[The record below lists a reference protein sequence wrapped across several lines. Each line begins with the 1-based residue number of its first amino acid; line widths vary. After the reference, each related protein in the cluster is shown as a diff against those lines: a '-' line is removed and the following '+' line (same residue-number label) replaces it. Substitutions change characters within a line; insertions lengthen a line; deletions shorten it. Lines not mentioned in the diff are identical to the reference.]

1 MRLRIVSRGS
11 DLAVLQAELVARA
24 LRNRWPSLD
33 VVRLTRSSEG
43 DRDQR
48 VALWSMPDK
57 GLFTA
62 DLSRALVNDD
72 ADLAVHSWKDLPIAS
87 ATGTTVAGTLPRA
100 DPRDV
105 LIFRRDV
112 VLRKPSTLVILSSSP
127 RRGWQ
132 LETSLRPRLPW
143 EVVALQPTPVRGN
156 IPTRLKR
163 LLAGDGDALVVAKA
177 ALDRLL
183 SEDAP
188 ATVAS
193 QVRAAL
199 DQCRWMVLP
208 IREHPAAPAQGAIGI
223 EVAAGR
229 ADLVAKAREISDAA
243 TWTAV
248 TRERAI
254 LDSLGGGC
262 HEAVG
267 ATVLVRDYG
276 EVTSVR
282 ARMPGQ
288 PDQLTWSLTT
298 STAVPPVTSV
308 DQVWPRPEERDGARR
323 RSLDV
328 PSPPTSADLW
338 VARAEA
344 LPVAWPI
351 GEDQLVWAAGGR
363 TWERLARRGVWV
375 NGCADG
381 LGDQEVPGV
390 DRIAGRTVT
399 WQRVTH
405 AASGDPHAVA
415 TYVVEQSLPADL
427 ERRTHFFWT
436 SGSLFLDALG
446 RHPGIRRGWH
456 ASGPGRTARVVR
468 DALGSDAGA
477 RFSIWLDY
485 DQWHQ
490 AVTR

>member
-1 MRLRIVSRGS
+1 
-11 DLAVLQAELVARA
+11 
-24 LRNRWPSLD
+24 
-33 VVRLTRSSEG
+33 
-43 DRDQR
+43 
-48 VALWSMPDK
+48 MPDK

-87 ATGTTVAGTLPRA
+87 PTGTVVAGTLPRA

-105 LIFRRDV
+105 LLFRRDV
-112 VLRKPSTLVILSSSP
+112 AVRKPATLTILSSSP
-127 RRGWQ
+127 RRSWQ

-143 EVVALQPTPVRGN
+143 PVAALTLAPVRGN
-156 IPTRLKR
+156 IPTRLRR
-163 LLAGDGDALVVAKA
+163 LLAGDGEALVVAKA

-183 SEDAP
+183 SADAP
-188 ATVAS
+188 APVATAI
-193 QVRAAL
+193 RAAL
-199 DQCRWMVLP
+199 DRCRWMVLP
-208 IREHPAAPAQGAIGI
+208 LKEHPAAPAQGAIGI
-223 EVAAGR
+223 EVAEKR
-229 ADLVAKAREISDAA
+229 HDLLAQAREITHGA
-243 TWTAV
+243 TWAAV

-254 LDSLGGGC
+254 LDALGGGC

-288 PDQLTWSLTT
+288 PDRLTWSLTPTAAAPPPAAAATLWPRKEERDRARRRRLEAGSPAT
-298 STAVPPVTSV
+298 STA
-308 DQVWPRPEERDGARR
+308 
-323 RSLDV
+323 
-328 PSPPTSADLW
+328 LW

-344 LPVAWPI
+344 LPPEWPI

-363 TWERLARRGVWV
+363 TWERLAARGVWV

-381 LGDQEVPGV
+381 LGEQEAPDV
-390 DRIAGRTVT
+390 DRLAGRSVE

-405 AASGDPHAVA
+405 AASGDPQAIA
-415 TYVVEQSLPADL
+415 TYVVDQELPADL
-427 ERRTHFFWT
+427 DRRTHFFWT
-436 SGSLFLDALG
+436 SGSLFRDALH
-446 RHPGIRRGWH
+446 RFPAIRGGWH

-468 DALGSDAGA
+468 DALGPDAHT
-477 RFSIWLDY
+477 RVSIWLDY
-485 DQWHQ
+485 DQWLH

>member
-1 MRLRIVSRGS
+1 MRLRVVSRGS

-24 LRNRWPSLD
+24 FRSRWPSLE

-87 ATGTTVAGTLPRA
+87 PTGTVVAGTLPRA

-105 LIFRRDV
+105 LLVRRDV
-112 VLRKPSTLVILSSSP
+112 PLRKPSTLTILSSSP

-143 EVVALQPTPVRGN
+143 DVATLQVTPVRGN

-183 SEDAP
+183 SDDAP
-188 ATVAS
+188 AAIAS

-199 DQCRWMVLP
+199 VACRWMVLP

-223 EVAAGR
+223 EVAETR
-229 ADLVAKAREISDAA
+229 SDLVAKAREISDAA

-248 TRERAI
+248 ARERAI

-262 HEAVG
+262 HEAIG
-267 ATVLVRDYG
+267 ATVLVREYG

-282 ARMPGQ
+282 ARMPGVPEQ
-288 PDQLTWSLTT
+288 RTWSLRTAAAIPPITT
-298 STAVPPVTSV
+298 DASI
-308 DQVWPRPEERDGARR
+308 WPRPNEREVARR
-323 RSLDV
+323 RPLEV
-328 PSPPTSADLW
+328 LPPPAARDLW

-381 LGDQEVPGV
+381 LGDQESPDV
-390 DRIAGRTVT
+390 DRLAGRAVI

-405 AASGDPHAVA
+405 AGTGDPHAIA
-415 TYVVEQSLPADL
+415 TYVVEQDLPADL
-427 ERRTHFFWT
+427 DRRTHFFWT

-446 RHPGIRRGWH
+446 RHPGIRAGWH

-485 DQWHQ
+485 EQWHQ

>member
-1 MRLRIVSRGS
+1 MRLRIVSRAS

-24 LRNRWPSLD
+24 LRARWPDLD

-48 VALWSMPDK
+48 VALWAMPDK

-72 ADLAVHSWKDLPIAS
+72 ADLAVHSWKDLPIQSPA
-87 ATGTTVAGTLPRA
+87 GTVVAGTLPRA

-105 LIFRRDV
+105 LLFRRDV
-112 VLRKPSTLVILSSSP
+112 PAARLSSLTILSSSP

-132 LETSLRPRLPW
+132 LETSLRPRLSWPV
-143 EVVALQPTPVRGN
+143 EQLEFKAVRGN
-156 IPTRLKR
+156 IPTRLGR
-163 LLAGDGDALVVAKA
+163 LLAGEGDALVVAKA

-183 SEDAP
+183 SDEAP
-188 ATVAS
+188 AATRTTVRS
-193 QVRAAL
+193 AL
-199 DQCRWMVLP
+199 DRCRWMVLP

-223 EVAAGR
+223 EVSEKR
-229 ADLVAKAREISDAA
+229 KDLVATAETISDPA

-248 TRERAI
+248 NRERAI
-254 LDSLGGGC
+254 LDALGGGC

-282 ARMPGQ
+282 ARMPGY
-288 PDQLTWSLTT
+288 PVQLTWTLKT
-298 STAVPPVTSV
+298 SATPPPSAEANA
-308 DQVWPRPEERDGARR
+308 VWPRSDERDRARR
-323 RSLDV
+323 RPLDV
-328 PSPPTSADLW
+328 PSPPAGDLW
-338 VARAEA
+338 VARADA
-344 LPVAWPI
+344 LPATWPI

-363 TWERLARRGVWV
+363 TWERLAARGVWV
-375 NGCADG
+375 HGCADG
-381 LGDQEVPGV
+381 LGDQEAPGV
-390 DRIAGRTVT
+390 DALAGRAAA
-399 WQRVTH
+399 WRRITH
-405 AASGDPHAVA
+405 AGTGDPDAIA
-415 TYVVEQSLPADL
+415 TYAVEQDLPADL
-427 ERRTHFFWT
+427 GRRTHFFWT
-436 SGSLFLDALG
+436 SGSLFLDALA
-446 RHPGIRRGWH
+446 RYPTIRGGWH

-468 DALGSDAGA
+468 EALGSEGQS
-477 RFSIWLDY
+477 RISTWLDY

>member
-1 MRLRIVSRGS
+1 MRVRIVSRAS

-24 LRNRWPSLD
+24 LRTRWPSLE

-48 VALWSMPDK
+48 AALWSMPDK

-72 ADLAVHSWKDLPIAS
+72 ADLAVHSWKDLPIRPPA
-87 ATGTTVAGTLPRA
+87 GTVVAGTLPRA

-105 LIFRRDV
+105 LLFQRDV
-112 VLRKPSTLVILSSSP
+112 ATRKPSTLTILSSSP
-127 RRGWQ
+127 RRSWQ

-143 EVVALQPTPVRGN
+143 PVAHLTLAPVRGN
-156 IPTRLKR
+156 IPTRLRR

-188 ATVAS
+188 AAVATDI
-193 QVRAAL
+193 RAAL
-199 DQCRWMVLP
+199 GRCRWMVLP
-208 IREHPAAPAQGAIGI
+208 LKEHPAAPAQGAIGI
-223 EVAAGR
+223 EVAESR
-229 ADLVAKAREISDAA
+229 PDLLALAREISDGA
-243 TWTAV
+243 TWAAV

-254 LDSLGGGC
+254 LEALGGGC

-282 ARMPGQ
+282 ARMPGL

-298 STAVPPVTSV
+298 TTSPPPSASAGTL
-308 DQVWPRPEERDGARR
+308 WPRPDERDRARR
-323 RSLDV
+323 RPLEARP
-328 PSPPTSADLW
+328 PSDSAALW

-344 LPVAWPI
+344 LPEAWPI

-363 TWERLARRGVWV
+363 TWERLSARGVWV

-381 LGDQEVPGV
+381 LGDQETPDV
-390 DRIAGRTVT
+390 DRLAGRRVE

-405 AASGDPHAVA
+405 AASGDPQAIA
-415 TYVVEQSLPADL
+415 TYVVDQDVPADL
-427 ERRTHFFWT
+427 DRRTHFFWT
-436 SGSLFLDALG
+436 SGSLFLEAL
-446 RHPGIRRGWH
+446 RRVPAIRRGWH

-468 DALGSDAGA
+468 DALGSDSDTH
-477 RFSIWLDY
+477 FSIWLDY

-490 AVTR
+490 ALTR

>member
-1 MRLRIVSRGS
+1 MRVRIVSRGS

-24 LRNRWPSLD
+24 LRQRWPNLD

-48 VALWSMPDK
+48 VALWSLPDK

-87 ATGTTVAGTLPRA
+87 PTGTVVAGTLPRA

-105 LIFRRDV
+105 LILRRDV
-112 VLRKPSTLVILSSSP
+112 VSRQPSALTVLSSSP
-127 RRGWQ
+127 RRSWQ

-143 EVVALQPTPVRGN
+143 PIVDLTLTPVRGN
-156 IPTRLKR
+156 IPTRLVR
-163 LLAGDGDALVVAKA
+163 LLAGAGDALVVAKA

-188 ATVAS
+188 AAVAA

-199 DQCRWMVLP
+199 DRCRWMVLP
-208 IREHPAAPAQGAIGI
+208 IKEHPAAPAQGAIGI
-223 EVAAGR
+223 EVSETR
-229 ADLVAKAREISDAA
+229 QDLLTQAREISDGA

-254 LDSLGGGC
+254 LDALGGGC

-267 ATVLVRDYG
+267 ATVLVREYG

-282 ARMPGQ
+282 ARMPGL
-288 PDQLTWSLTT
+288 PDQLTWSLTSTTAAPPPT
-298 STAVPPVTSV
+298 SEE
-308 DQVWPRPEERDGARR
+308 QLWPRPEERERARR
-323 RSLDV
+323 RPLEAKP
-328 PSPPTSADLW
+328 PSRSTALW

-344 LPVAWPI
+344 LPAAWPI

-363 TWERLARRGVWV
+363 TWDRLAARGVWV

-381 LGDQEVPGV
+381 LGDQEAPNV
-390 DRIAGRTVT
+390 DRLAGRAVE
-399 WQRVTH
+399 WQRLTH
-405 AASGDPHAVA
+405 AASGDPRAIA
-415 TYVVEQSLPADL
+415 TYAVEQDLPSDL
-427 ERRTHFFWT
+427 DRRTHFFWS
-436 SGSLFLDALG
+436 SGSVFLDALG
-446 RHPGIRRGWH
+446 RHPAIRGGWH
-456 ASGPGRTARVVR
+456 ASGPGRTARVMR
-468 DALGSDAGA
+468 DALGSDAEA

-485 DQWHQ
+485 DQWHH